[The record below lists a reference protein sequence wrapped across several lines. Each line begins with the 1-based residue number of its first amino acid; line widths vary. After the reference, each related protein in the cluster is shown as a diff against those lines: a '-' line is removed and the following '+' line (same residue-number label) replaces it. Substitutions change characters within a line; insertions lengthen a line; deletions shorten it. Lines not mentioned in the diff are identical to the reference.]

1 MAQLHVTKNPTQ
13 PSSSVSHSLHSQKPK
28 KQALTTTAM
37 VSQYGIKYAVH
48 IITNHFGPLVAKVC
62 DCLLK
67 KGPLPLREIVRYT
80 ELSETLVRNCLLVLI
95 QHNCL
100 QPFLLEEE
108 GGFGEVNK
116 VSSLYMV
123 LFDNVLHRV
132 RFSKFMAIVSQEF
145 NKLCVDLIETLLQHG
160 RLSSEQIFDGF
171 RDSTEGNS
179 SGGMEALQENI
190 HKLVMARYVE
200 RCPISEPFLALPS
213 EEEAEAA
220 RRRGAKSAKVFLE
233 PETLE
238 QRVLAAAVPPEGMR
252 FSFELNPEI
261 GADREKAENSSTGD
275 KRKHDALESGTDG
288 GFVDKQVVLWRV
300 NCEEFTRRLRHK
312 ICIEIVRT
320 RLDDEAATVFTAMLN
335 ASRSEEKKIK
345 TASSVPLSENSI
357 YAEVIKSEKGRNM
370 TLDYVIS
377 VLVGL
382 SSSPPFVRVV
392 DNSYSI
398 DYKHIIEVAQ
408 TDEVES
414 IVYKKYGKD
423 AYRMFRLLSKTGRF
437 LETDKISDSI
447 FVEKKETANILS
459 KMWQGDYLQ
468 MEKLVAGPTQFLLW
482 KVNMINLRERV
493 LDDMFHASLNLS
505 LRVAYE
511 LEQQKEILHLGVDG
525 QCKEKYEKLKKVR
538 FLLESSRMKLDDAI
552 MIFHDF

>member
-1 MAQLHVTKNPTQ
+1 
-13 PSSSVSHSLHSQKPK
+13 
-28 KQALTTTAM
+28 M

-145 NKLCVDLIETLLQHG
+145 DKLFLFETLG
-160 RLSSEQIFDGF
+160 S
-171 RDSTEGNS
+171 S
-179 SGGMEALQENI
+179 SGGMEALQENM
-190 HKLVMARYVE
+190 HNLVMARYVE
-200 RCPISEPFLALPS
+200 RCPITEPFLALPS
-213 EEEAEAA
+213 EEEAAPV
-220 RRRGAKSAKVFLE
+220 RRRGAKSAKAFLE

-238 QRVLAAAVPPEGMR
+238 QRVLVAAVPPEGLR

-261 GADREKAENSSTGD
+261 GADREKVENNSSSNIGD
-275 KRKHDALESGTDG
+275 KRKLDALESDIDG
-288 GFVDKQVVLWRV
+288 GVADKQVVLWRV
-300 NCEEFTRRLRHK
+300 NFEEFIRRLRHK
-312 ICIEIVRT
+312 ICIETVRT
-320 RLDDEAATVFTAMLN
+320 RLDDEAATVFTAMLD

-398 DYKHIIEVAQ
+398 DFKHTIEVAQ

-423 AYRMFRLLSKTGRF
+423 AYRMFRLLSKAGRL
-437 LETDKISDSI
+437 LETDKVCYGHVLRRSRSLCKFEAMGYLYRRFSECSSCIARCLGFSHTPHSCWGWVDNLS
-447 FVEKKETANILS
+447 TLGPANIGVWKS
-459 KMWQGDYLQ
+459 ILQ
-468 MEKLVAGPTQFLLW
+468 QL
-482 KVNMINLRERV
+482 
-493 LDDMFHASLNLS
+493 ASG
-505 LRVAYE
+505 AT
-511 LEQQKEILHLGVDG
+511 
-525 QCKEKYEKLKKVR
+525 
-538 FLLESSRMKLDDAI
+538 
-552 MIFHDF
+552 

>member
-1 MAQLHVTKNPTQ
+1 
-13 PSSSVSHSLHSQKPK
+13 
-28 KQALTTTAM
+28 
-37 VSQYGIKYAVH
+37 
-48 IITNHFGPLVAKVC
+48 
-62 DCLLK
+62 
-67 KGPLPLREIVRYT
+67 
-80 ELSETLVRNCLLVLI
+80 
-95 QHNCL
+95 
-100 QPFLLEEE
+100 
-108 GGFGEVNK
+108 
-116 VSSLYMV
+116 
-123 LFDNVLHRV
+123 
-132 RFSKFMAIVSQEF
+132 MAIVSQEF
-145 NKLCVDLIETLLQHG
+145 DKLCVDLIETLLQHG

-171 RDSTEGNS
+171 RDTTEGSS
-179 SGGMEALQENI
+179 SGGMEALQENM
-190 HKLVMARYVE
+190 HNLVMARYVE
-200 RCPISEPFLALPS
+200 RCPITEPFLALPS
-213 EEEAEAA
+213 EEEAAPV
-220 RRRGAKSAKVFLE
+220 RRRGAKSAKAFLE

-238 QRVLAAAVPPEGMR
+238 QRVLVAAVPPEGLR

-261 GADREKAENSSTGD
+261 GADREKVENNSSSNIGD
-275 KRKHDALESGTDG
+275 KRKLDALESDIDG
-288 GFVDKQVVLWRV
+288 GVADKQVDCGVPHVHYLKFRMFLAQK
-300 NCEEFTRRLRHK
+300 EK
-312 ICIEIVRT
+312 IQGAQICIETVRT
-320 RLDDEAATVFTAMLN
+320 RLDDEAATVFTAMLD

-398 DYKHIIEVAQ
+398 DFKHTIEVAQ

-423 AYRMFRLLSKTGRF
+423 AYRMFRLLSKAGRL

-447 FVEKKETANILS
+447 FLEKKETANILS

-468 MEKLVAGPTQFLLW
+468 MEKLFAGPTQFLLW

-493 LDDMFHASLNLS
+493 LDDMFHAALNLS

-511 LEQQKEILHLGVDG
+511 LEQQKELFEPCDTPPAEVKINKKILSIVHGSP
-525 QCKEKYEKLKKVR
+525 KKAHKG
-538 FLLESSRMKLDDAI
+538 LPNAE
-552 MIFHDF
+552 

>member
-1 MAQLHVTKNPTQ
+1 MAQLHVPKNPTQ

-28 KQALTTTAM
+28 KQALTTAM

-171 RDSTEGNS
+171 RDSTEGSS

-213 EEEAEAA
+213 EEEAAPA

-275 KRKHDALESGTDG
+275 KRKLDALESGTDG

-525 QCKEKYEKLKKVR
+525 PMKEKYEKLKKVR

>member
-1 MAQLHVTKNPTQ
+1 
-13 PSSSVSHSLHSQKPK
+13 
-28 KQALTTTAM
+28 M

-145 NKLCVDLIETLLQHG
+145 DKLCVDLIETLLQHG

-171 RDSTEGNS
+171 RDSTEGSS
-179 SGGMEALQENI
+179 SGGMEALQDNM

-213 EEEAEAA
+213 EEEAAPV
-220 RRRGAKSAKVFLE
+220 RRRGAKSAKAFLE

-238 QRVLAAAVPPEGMR
+238 QRVLVAAVPPEGMR

-261 GADREKAENSSTGD
+261 GADREKVENNTSSNIGD
-275 KRKHDALESGTDG
+275 KRKLDALESDIDG
-288 GFVDKQVVLWRV
+288 GVADKQVVLWRV
-300 NCEEFTRRLRHK
+300 NFEEFIRRLRHK
-312 ICIEIVRT
+312 ICIETVRT
-320 RLDDEAATVFTAMLN
+320 RLDDEAATVFTAMLD

-398 DYKHIIEVAQ
+398 DFKHTIEVAQ

-423 AYRMFRLLSKTGRF
+423 AYRMFRLLSKAGRL
-437 LETDKISDSI
+437 LETDKVYYGHVLRRSRSLCKFEAMGYLYRRFSECSSCIARCLGFSHTPHSCWGWVDNLS
-447 FVEKKETANILS
+447 TLGPANIGVW
-459 KMWQGDYLQ
+459 KAILQ
-468 MEKLVAGPTQFLLW
+468 QL
-482 KVNMINLRERV
+482 
-493 LDDMFHASLNLS
+493 ASG
-505 LRVAYE
+505 AT
-511 LEQQKEILHLGVDG
+511 
-525 QCKEKYEKLKKVR
+525 
-538 FLLESSRMKLDDAI
+538 
-552 MIFHDF
+552 

>member
-1 MAQLHVTKNPTQ
+1 MAHLHVTKNPTQ

-28 KQALTTTAM
+28 KQALTTAM

-171 RDSTEGNS
+171 RDSTEGSS

-213 EEEAEAA
+213 EEEAAPA

-525 QCKEKYEKLKKVR
+525 PMKEKYEKLKKVR

>member
-1 MAQLHVTKNPTQ
+1 MAQLHVPKNPTQ

-28 KQALTTTAM
+28 KQALTTAM

-171 RDSTEGNS
+171 RDSTEGSS

-213 EEEAEAA
+213 EEEAAPA

-382 SSSPPFVRVV
+382 SSSPPFVRVI

-447 FVEKKETANILS
+447 FVEKKETANMLS

-525 QCKEKYEKLKKVR
+525 PMKEKYEKLKKVR

>member
-1 MAQLHVTKNPTQ
+1 
-13 PSSSVSHSLHSQKPK
+13 
-28 KQALTTTAM
+28 M

-145 NKLCVDLIETLLQHG
+145 DKLCVDLIETLLQHG

-171 RDSTEGNS
+171 RDTTEGSS
-179 SGGMEALQENI
+179 SGGMEALQENM
-190 HKLVMARYVE
+190 HNLVMARYVE
-200 RCPISEPFLALPS
+200 RCPITEPFLALPS
-213 EEEAEAA
+213 EEEAAPV
-220 RRRGAKSAKVFLE
+220 RRRGAKSAKAFLE

-238 QRVLAAAVPPEGMR
+238 QRVLVAAVPPEGLR

-261 GADREKAENSSTGD
+261 GADREKVENNSSSNIGD
-275 KRKHDALESGTDG
+275 KRKLDALESDIDG
-288 GFVDKQVVLWRV
+288 GVADKQVVLWRV
-300 NCEEFTRRLRHK
+300 NFEEFIRRLRHK
-312 ICIEIVRT
+312 ICIETVRT
-320 RLDDEAATVFTAMLN
+320 RLDDEAATVFTAMLD

-398 DYKHIIEVAQ
+398 DFKHTIEVAQ

-423 AYRMFRLLSKTGRF
+423 AYRMFRLLSKAGRL

-447 FVEKKETANILS
+447 FLEKKETANILS

-468 MEKLVAGPTQFLLW
+468 MEKLFAGPTQFLLW

-493 LDDMFHASLNLS
+493 LDDMFHAALNLS

-525 QCKEKYEKLKKVR
+525 PMKEKYEKLKKVR

>member
-1 MAQLHVTKNPTQ
+1 MAHLHVTKNPTQ

-28 KQALTTTAM
+28 KQALTTAM

-171 RDSTEGNS
+171 RDSTEGSS

-213 EEEAEAA
+213 EEEAAPA

-300 NCEEFTRRLRHK
+300 NCEEFTCRLRHK

-382 SSSPPFVRVV
+382 SSSPPFVRVA

-525 QCKEKYEKLKKVR
+525 PMKEKYEKLKKVR

>member
-1 MAQLHVTKNPTQ
+1 
-13 PSSSVSHSLHSQKPK
+13 
-28 KQALTTTAM
+28 
-37 VSQYGIKYAVH
+37 
-48 IITNHFGPLVAKVC
+48 
-62 DCLLK
+62 
-67 KGPLPLREIVRYT
+67 
-80 ELSETLVRNCLLVLI
+80 
-95 QHNCL
+95 
-100 QPFLLEEE
+100 
-108 GGFGEVNK
+108 
-116 VSSLYMV
+116 MV

-171 RDSTEGNS
+171 RDSTEGSS

-213 EEEAEAA
+213 EEEAAPA

-423 AYRMFRLLSKTGRF
+423 GYRMFRLLSKTGRF

-525 QCKEKYEKLKKVR
+525 PMKEKYEKLKKVR

>member
-1 MAQLHVTKNPTQ
+1 MAHLHVTKNPTQ

-28 KQALTTTAM
+28 KQALTTAM

-171 RDSTEGNS
+171 RDSTEGSS

-213 EEEAEAA
+213 EEEAAPA

-238 QRVLAAAVPPEGMR
+238 QRVLTERKLRIAV
-252 FSFELNPEI
+252 L
-261 GADREKAENSSTGD
+261 GD

-423 AYRMFRLLSKTGRF
+423 GYRMFRLLSKTGRF

-525 QCKEKYEKLKKVR
+525 PMKEKYEKLKKVR

>member
-1 MAQLHVTKNPTQ
+1 MGDLN
-13 PSSSVSHSLHSQKPK
+13 
-28 KQALTTTAM
+28 TA
-37 VSQYGIKYAVH
+37 IKYAVH

-145 NKLCVDLIETLLQHG
+145 DKLCVDLIETLLQHG
-160 RLSSEQIFDGF
+160 RLSS
-171 RDSTEGNS
+171 
-179 SGGMEALQENI
+179 GGMEALQDNM

-200 RCPISEPFLALPS
+200 RCPITEPFLALPS
-213 EEEAEAA
+213 EEEAAPV
-220 RRRGAKSAKVFLE
+220 RRRGAKSAKAFLE

-238 QRVLAAAVPPEGMR
+238 QRVLVAAVPPEGLR

-261 GADREKAENSSTGD
+261 GADREK
-275 KRKHDALESGTDG
+275 RKLDALESDIDG
-288 GFVDKQVVLWRV
+288 GVADKQVVLWRV
-300 NCEEFTRRLRHK
+300 NFEEFIRRLRHK
-312 ICIEIVRT
+312 ICIETVRT
-320 RLDDEAATVFTAMLN
+320 RLDDEAATVFTAMLD

-377 VLVGL
+377 VLVD
-382 SSSPPFVRVV
+382 F
-392 DNSYSI
+392 
-398 DYKHIIEVAQ
+398 KHTIEVAQ

-423 AYRMFRLLSKTGRF
+423 AYRMFRLLSKAGRL

-447 FVEKKETANILS
+447 FLEKKETANILS

-468 MEKLVAGPTQFLLW
+468 MEVNEFYMFLL
-482 KVNMINLRERV
+482 L
-493 LDDMFHASLNLS
+493 LS
-505 LRVAYE
+505 
-511 LEQQKEILHLGVDG
+511 K
-525 QCKEKYEKLKKVR
+525 
-538 FLLESSRMKLDDAI
+538 
-552 MIFHDF
+552 

>member
-1 MAQLHVTKNPTQ
+1 
-13 PSSSVSHSLHSQKPK
+13 
-28 KQALTTTAM
+28 M

-171 RDSTEGNS
+171 RDSSS

-213 EEEAEAA
+213 EEEAAPA

-423 AYRMFRLLSKTGRF
+423 GYRMFRLLSKTGRF

-525 QCKEKYEKLKKVR
+525 PMKEKYEKLKKVR